1 MKDQSTQ
8 SMNINGVLL
17 FYLTVYASV
26 LDLIFQ
32 EAILLSIPISVTR
45 LGNLLHFG
53 QLFKAY
59 GNNYFVQIAHIS
71 RQFFKAVKIF
81 HFSS

>member
-53 QLFKAY
+53 QLFKAC
-59 GNNYFVQIAHIS
+59 GNNQFAHIF
-71 RQFFKAVKIF
+71 RQFL
-81 HFSS
+81 